1 MLLCNTQKYFM
12 IMEGNYITSGDL
24 AMWDTARTSRAGN
37 YYGEGCGYYGGYGH
51 HRGAYG
57 AATTGIGLAAG
68 LGGAALLGVLAI
80 GWGMNNASKARAR
93 AAENAAAGN
102 TKAIDIL
109 AQNAL
114 ADRQSRETWQNVHA
128 PSMTQYVDVRTGAG
142 AFSGAGANAAAD
154 ALALSAIV
162 NGNNGRSGQVC
173 PQPVALYQPAMP
185 CRCNTCGD

>member
-1 MLLCNTQKYFM
+1 
-12 IMEGNYITSGDL
+12 MEGSNYITSGDL

-37 YYGEGCGYYGGYGH
+37 YYGEGYYGGYGH

-57 AATTGIGLAAG
+57 TATTGVGLAAG
-68 LGGAALLGVLAI
+68 LGGGALLLAI
-80 GWGMNNASKARAR
+80 AGIWGINQASKGRLK

-102 TKAIDIL
+102 AKAIDIL
-109 AQNAL
+109 AQSTIAE
-114 ADRQSRETWQNVHA
+114 RQSRETWQNVHA

-162 NGNNGRSGQVC
+162 NGNNGRSGQVR